1 MKVKLNDVIE
11 AIDCVNDEIQ
21 YFYSTKTEEIL
32 MVWEGMVNGEDA
44 PDLIEEIEGSLDEYI
59 ILPGQYE
66 IDEYSMMEEFIDSLP
81 EGYKQDKLYD
91 AISGRGAFRRFKDEV
106 YELGLEQKWY
116 KYRDSEYKKL
126 AIEWCE
132 KNNLEIIKD

>member
-1 MKVKLNDVIE
+1 MKVKLNDIIE

-116 KYRDSEYKKL
+116 KYRDSEYEKL
-126 AIEWCE
+126 VIEWCE
-132 KNNLEIIKD
+132 KNSLEIIKD